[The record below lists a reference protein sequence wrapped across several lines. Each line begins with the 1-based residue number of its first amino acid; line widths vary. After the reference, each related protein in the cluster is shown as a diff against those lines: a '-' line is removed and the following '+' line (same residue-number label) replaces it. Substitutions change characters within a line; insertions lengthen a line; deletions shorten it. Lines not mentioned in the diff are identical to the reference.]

1 MRSSTLVLS
10 LLLAASLS
18 ACKKNQADTQPA
30 TTDTPPAANAPAAP
44 AQASAPPSAP
54 AAPAATAP
62 AAAPAT
68 ASAGQGFDL
77 QSVPVSTKA
86 PPPFPYLATP
96 AELGPKNVYTDRDVD
111 FDRVYVLVG
120 EELRPVEGRV
130 MQRKFFMHELKWSA
144 IAAHRNYEN
153 ALKEM
158 GAVRVDKVHPYT
170 DTFIERNGG
179 DVSAMFKRMG
189 IPHIGRM
196 EDPDK
201 PGFEQ
206 WLLRTPSTNVWMS
219 FALDNGQIYLLTVEE
234 KAMQQQVQ
242 ALPAAKLSSALKQDG
257 HVALYLNFDT
267 DSQVI
272 RQDSLPAVDEVVKLM
287 QGEPALSLRVEGHT
301 DSTGDAAHNRKLS
314 LARAES
320 VVQAITARKIAPD
333 RLSAAGKGPDQPLAD
348 NTSEAGRAKN
358 RRVEL
363 VRV

>member
-1 MRSSTLVLS
+1 MKRLSTLVLP

-30 TTDTPPAANAPAAP
+30 AADTAPATNAPAEP
-44 AQASAPPSAP
+44 
-54 AAPAATAP
+54 AP
-62 AAAPAT
+62 AAAAPSTPAAPVAA
-68 ASAGQGFDL
+68 ASAAPAGQGFDL
-77 QSVPVSTKA
+77 QSVPVSSKTLPA
-86 PPPFPYLATP
+86 FPYLATP
-96 AELGPKNVYTDRDVD
+96 AELGEKNVYTERDVV
-111 FDRVYVLVG
+111 FDRVYVLAG

-130 MQRKFFMHELKWSA
+130 MERQFYMHQLKWSD

-170 DTFIERNGG
+170 DSFIERNGG
-179 DVSAMFKRMG
+179 DVAAMFKRMG
-189 IPHIGRM
+189 IPFINRM

-206 WLLRTPSTNVWMS
+206 WLLRTPTTNVWMS
-219 FALDNGQIYLLTVEE
+219 FTIDNGKVHLLTVEE

-242 ALPAAKLSSALKQDG
+242 ALPAARLSSALQQDG

-272 RQDSLPAVDEVVKLM
+272 RQDSLLAVTEVVKLM
-287 QGEPALSLRVEGHT
+287 QGEPALKLRVEGHT

-314 LARAES
+314 LARAQS
-320 VVQAITARKIAPD
+320 VVQAITAKNIAPK

-348 NTSEAGRAKN
+348 NGSEEGRAKN

>member
-1 MRSSTLVLS
+1 MKRLSTLVLP

-18 ACKKNQADTQPA
+18 ACKKDQAATQSAA
-30 TTDTPPAANAPAAP
+30 TEAPPAANAPAE
-44 AQASAPPSAP
+44 
-54 AAPAATAP
+54 AAPAAAPPSTPAAPVAAAP
-62 AAAPAT
+62 AAAPA
-68 ASAGQGFDL
+68 GQGFDV
-77 QSVPVSTKA
+77 QSVPVSTKT
-86 PPPFPYLATP
+86 PPPFPYLAAP
-96 AELGPKNVYTDRDVD
+96 AELGAKNVYTERDVD

-170 DTFIERNGG
+170 DPFIERNGG

-206 WLLRTPSTNVWMS
+206 WLLRTPTTNVWMS
-219 FALDNGQIYLLTVEE
+219 FALDNGQVYLLTVEE

-287 QGEPALSLRVEGHT
+287 QGEPALKLRVEGHT

-320 VVQAITARKIAPD
+320 VVLAITAKNIAPD

-348 NTSEAGRAKN
+348 NTSDAGRAKN